1 MTFAEGIG
9 SLFIAVLEILMQ
21 FEAIT
26 TFMFVIFAITGSA
39 YVVSKLFR
47 KKTI

>member
-9 SLFIAVLEILMQ
+9 SLFIAVLEILLQ
-21 FEAIT
+21 FDPIT
-26 TFMFVIFAITGSA
+26 TFMFVIFAITGTA
-39 YVVSKLFR
+39 FVVSNLFR